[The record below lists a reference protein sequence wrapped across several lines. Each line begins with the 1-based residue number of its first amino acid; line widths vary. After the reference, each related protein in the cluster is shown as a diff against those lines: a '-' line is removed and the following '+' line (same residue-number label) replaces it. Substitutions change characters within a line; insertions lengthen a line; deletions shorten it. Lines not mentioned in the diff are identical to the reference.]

1 MTNYTIQGFDLP
13 TLHRRFIGFDP
24 LFEDLTRAFAN
35 NKSDNYPPYNIFKL
49 GENQYCIEIAVAGF
63 QDNEID
69 ITLTNRVLCI
79 TGEKKID
86 PAVANREYLFRGI
99 GARDFERSYTLGEH
113 MTVTG
118 ATIQNGILTVT
129 LEQQIP
135 EEAKPRKIAISRDTV
150 NAELTKIKK

>member
-35 NKSDNYPPYNIFKL
+35 NKSDNYPPYNIFRV
-49 GENQYCIEIAVAGF
+49 GETQYCIEVAVAGF
-63 QDNEID
+63 QDNELD

-86 PAVANREYLFRGI
+86 ATAGDREYLFRGI
-99 GARDFERSYTLGEH
+99 GARDFERSFTLGEH

-118 ATIQNGILTVT
+118 AAIRHGILTVT
-129 LEQQIP
+129 LEQQVP
-135 EEAKPRKIAISRDTV
+135 EEAKPKKISISREP
-150 NAELTKIKK
+150 ELTKIKK

>member
-1 MTNYTIQGFDLP
+1 MNQLVRFDTNALNRALLGFDS
-13 TLHRRFIGFDP
+13 
-24 LFEDLTRAFAN
+24 LFNDFEGRFAN
-35 NKSDNYPPYNIFKL
+35 QLKDNYPPYNIFKL